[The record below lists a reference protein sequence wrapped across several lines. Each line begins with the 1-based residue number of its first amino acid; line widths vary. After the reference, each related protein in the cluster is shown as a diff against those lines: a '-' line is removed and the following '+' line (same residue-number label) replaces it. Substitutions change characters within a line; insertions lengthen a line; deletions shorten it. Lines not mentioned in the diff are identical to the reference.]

1 MMNDEILKIK
11 GPEGRT
17 RLMPG
22 RYTMIVTGPAGVV
35 MSLAVDLAS
44 RTTVEGTIDDER
56 LQELLV
62 VTSVASGVVEGEL
75 HHAQRMAGKKTAEW
89 GQQNGDDDLKVSS
102 SPSLKVSS
110 SHLLQVS
117 KSMEGGG
124 L

>member
-1 MMNDEILKIK
+1 MRLMN

-17 RLMPG
+17 RLVPG

-44 RTTVEGTIDDER
+44 RTTVDGTIDDER

-75 HHAQRMAGKKTAEW
+75 HHAQRMAG
-89 GQQNGDDDLKVSS
+89 DDDLKVSS
-102 SPSLKVSS
+102 SPSLQVSS
-110 SHLLQVS
+110 SPSLQVS
-117 KSMEGGG
+117 QSVEGGG